1 MHEGGREG
9 GREREKGRGERERGK
24 KGDGDLKT
32 TTPGFLDSQ
41 LEIPRELWMIVKSCM
56 IRERIEE
63 RESQR

>member
-9 GREREKGRGERERGK
+9 GKGRKEEERERGK